1 MKKIACVF
9 LAICTLFFAAACNG
23 QAGSQLESQLGST
36 VFMPPEPQPVR
47 EILPGTNPL
56 SGLKNPEGTP
66 ENIRPMAV
74 MIDNI
79 QNANPQRGISQAEV
93 TYEMITE
100 GGITRLMC
108 VYSSYQTMPQV
119 GPVRSARDQH
129 VQLMIPMAA
138 MYLHIGGSTYATRML
153 EDYGWQQKEID
164 GKIYSGVALRFDRE
178 RMEKVKASELCWYT
192 SGELLTATTEIA
204 ETDTIM
210 PEGAVRGPIFHF
222 VPYNQPPRQLIGGDA
237 NSIYVRF
244 SGYANSGFEYDEV
257 SGRYEKFAFGQPHVD
272 ENTGK
277 QLAYDNILLLF
288 TEIKKYPDGILAKV
302 DFSINGVGY
311 YINGGRYEKIRWVKG
326 SPQAPLR
333 ILSGDGTEV
342 DVEINPGQSYIA
354 FIDFAEHDYL
364 KIDGAPETENA
375 IEDPRQPLPGDEIEA
390 KD

>member
-1 MKKIACVF
+1 MKKTLSLL
-9 LAICTLFFAAACNG
+9 LAVCFLFFAVAC
-23 QAGSQLESQLGST
+23 ASQEATPSQSGASNAL
-36 VFMPPEPQPVR
+36 PLPAEPEVTR

-56 SGLKNPEGTP
+56 SGLKNPDGMP
-66 ENIRPMAV
+66 ENLRPMAV
-74 MIDNI
+74 MVDNI
-79 QNANPQRGISQAEV
+79 RLANPQSGISQAEL

-108 VYSSYQTMPQV
+108 VYSDYQAMPKV

-153 EDYGWQQKEID
+153 EDYGWQGKEID
-164 GKIYSGVALRFDRE
+164 GSRAGGIALKFDHE
-178 RMEKVKASELCWYT
+178 RLKQVSTSEQCWFT
-192 SGELLTATTEIA
+192 SGELLAATTELA
-204 ETDTIM
+204 QTDTIM

-222 VPYNQPPRQLIGGDA
+222 VPYNQTPRELTGGQA
-237 NSIYVRF
+237 SSVYVRF
-244 SGYANSGFEYDEV
+244 SGYANSGFEYNKV
-257 SGRYEKFAFGQPHVD
+257 TKRYEKFAFGEPHLD
-272 ENTGK
+272 ANTG
-277 QLAYDNILLLF
+277 QQIAYDNVFLLF

-311 YINGGRYEKIRWVKG
+311 YLNRGNYEKIRWVKG

-333 ILSGDGTEV
+333 ILSGDGTEI

-364 KIDGAPETENA
+364 KIDGAEETQNA
-375 IEDPRQPLPGDEIEA
+375 IEDPRQPLPEDEVEA